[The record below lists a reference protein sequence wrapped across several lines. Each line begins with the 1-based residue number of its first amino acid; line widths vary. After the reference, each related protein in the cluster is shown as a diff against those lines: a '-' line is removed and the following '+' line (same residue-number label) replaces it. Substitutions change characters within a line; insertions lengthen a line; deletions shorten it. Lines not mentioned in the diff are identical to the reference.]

1 MIFVVC
7 FKREGITLKY
17 KCSFISLF
25 IHVYSDESIW
35 GSLIS
40 RSHLMNL
47 RFIWANL
54 L

>member
-1 MIFVVC
+1 MLFVIH
-7 FKREGITLKY
+7 FKRWDNLEIKV
-17 KCSFISLF
+17 FIHSLF

-35 GSLIS
+35 GNLIS